1 MSQKTKQKQPEQQEK
16 KFFRP
21 QFRIRKDFF
30 VAVLFMAVF
39 MGVTLRGFAILGMNN
54 GLAFG
59 MALMGILMTM
69 RNDYTL
75 QPVKNTAILVG
86 SNVGMVILS
95 ALGPAFFP
103 VESVGYIIMM
113 TATTLVT
120 FFAAVYLFTSEEKGN
135 SYMPLLLSFSLLS
148 FYPVSDWTQCICT
161 G

>member
-39 MGVTLRGFAILGMNN
+39 MGVTLGASAILGMNN

-103 VESVGYIIMM
+103 VESV
-113 TATTLVT
+113 AT
-120 FFAAVYLFTSEEKGN
+120 
-135 SYMPLLLSFSLLS
+135 SL
-148 FYPVSDWTQCICT
+148 
-161 G
+161 